1 MDLYR
6 HSIDVILQNQDASG
20 AYLASPAFETYHYCW
35 LRDGSFIAYAM
46 DRVGETESA
55 EKFYRWVGR
64 TIRRYSGKVD
74 ILEGQLKAG
83 EIPDR
88 SGILNTRF
96 TVEGFEETE
105 DNEWGNF
112 QVDGY
117 GSWLWGLA
125 QHVKITGRYTLLEEL
140 VEPID
145 TTLRYINLVWQLP
158 NYDCWEEHPEYL
170 HPYSLA
176 TLYGGLA
183 AVGQL
188 QTEGKMQGC
197 SFDAGR
203 LAEEIKEFLSKYAV
217 LKGRFVKHLLPANG
231 DHPVRPVEESG
242 VDASLLGLAVPYG
255 VFDLVDPRIL
265 ATIEGIEKDLH
276 LPNGGVY
283 RYREDVYYG
292 GGEWIILSAWLGWY
306 LALSGKYEQARE
318 LLQWIEKNADDRGNL
333 TEQVSEHLLSAKD
346 YQPWFEKWGAVAN
359 PLLWSHAMYLLL
371 TDELRGS

>member
-46 DRVGETESA
+46 DRVGETGSA

>member
-46 DRVGETESA
+46 DRVGETGSA

-74 ILEGQLKAG
+74 ILEGQLRAG
-83 EIPDR
+83 KIPDR

-125 QHVKITGRYTLLEEL
+125 QHVKITGRFTLLEEL
-140 VEPID
+140 SESIE
-145 TTLRYINLVWQLP
+145 TTLRYIQLVWQLP

-188 QTEGKMQGC
+188 QAEGKFRGC
-197 SFDAGR
+197 SFDAVR
-203 LAEEIKEFLSKYAV
+203 LADEIKDFISKYAV
-217 LKGRFVKHLLPANG
+217 LNGRFVKHLWPAN
-231 DHPVRPVEESG
+231 DVHPVRPVEESG

-255 VFDLVDPRIL
+255 VFDLQDPRIL
-265 ATIEGIEKDLH
+265 ATIDGIEKDLH

-306 LALSGKYEQARE
+306 LAFCGKQEKARE
-318 LLQWIEKNADDRGNL
+318 LLQWIERNADEQGNL
-333 TEQVSEHLLSAKD
+333 TEQVSNHLLSPEHFD
-346 YQPWFEKWGAVAN
+346 PWFKKWGAVAN

-371 TDELRGS
+371 FDALKRS